1 MRTCGLSICITLAVV
16 IGVDGTASAQNS
28 KQRRELSLIRRDLNK
43 VPGLVRRKKVK
54 EAQAIIKQAEERL
67 DKVVKE
73 AKLRPNHRTVAG
85 LKRFIQYQKQII
97 LKAQGNNP
105 NVAGISFE
113 KQVAPILK
121 ASCARCHG
129 ANRPRGGLRLDTV
142 AGIAKGGG
150 SLIAAGNPQKSE
162 LFTRLI
168 SQDRNQRMPKG
179 GQLNRTQIQIIGLW
193 IKQGAKFDGA
203 SAKIAKKSGTPV
215 NKKPIVVKVPKPTG
229 DETVSFTKDIA
240 PFMVNLCLNCH
251 NDRRKRG
258 GFSMETFEK
267 LLIGGKSGRVVLPG
281 NLDGSRMWDLAGK
294 QKPIKMPA
302 GQARITR
309 TNWRNL
315 RTWIQEG
322 AKFDGKDPKASLRS
336 LVPTEE
342 ELKAARFAKMSAE
355 QFAQYRRKRMEDVW
369 GRVLPKEKPQQVETK
384 EFFLIGNV
392 SKARLETIGKW
403 AESQAERLR
412 KTFRDKSSLLFK
424 GKLAI
429 VVMKDRFS
437 YAEFNLI
444 VQRREIPKAMTGHSV
459 VDKLYEDAY
468 IVVQDLGDSPGSN
481 NPGMQ
486 VNVIEHL
493 STAFVKRAG
502 DKLPEWLR
510 RGVGLALAAQAEPKN
525 AYFDGLRDRVPAILK
540 TVQKPDALFANGT
553 FSPADVGP
561 VGYTLV
567 DYMLRAGGG
576 AKFNQFVTSL
586 QRGNSVK
593 GALQSVYKTTP
604 AQLAR
609 GYAAGVGK
617 KRRSRK

>member
-1 MRTCGLSICITLAVV
+1 MRTCGLSVCITLAVV

-54 EAQAIIKQAEERL
+54 EAQAIIKKAEERL
-67 DKVVKE
+67 DKVVKD
-73 AKLRPNHRTVAG
+73 AKLRANHRTVIG

-121 ASCARCHG
+121 ANCARCHG
-129 ANRPRGGLRLDTV
+129 ANRPKGGLRLDTV

-150 SLIAAGNPQKSE
+150 SLISAGNPQKSE

-168 SQDRNQRMPKG
+168 ARDRNVRMPKG
-179 GQLNRTQIQIIGLW
+179 GQLKLTQIQTIGLW

-203 SAKIAKKSGTPV
+203 SAKVAKKAGTPM
-215 NKKPIVVKVPKPTG
+215 NKKPIVVKVAKPTG

-258 GFSMETFEK
+258 GFSMATFEK

-403 AESQAERLR
+403 AESQADRLR

-444 VQRREIPKAMTGHSV
+444 IQRREIPKAMTGHSV

-468 IVVQDLGDSPGSN
+468 IVVQDLGDTPGST

-567 DYMLRAGGG
+567 DYMLRAGGA

-586 QRGNSVK
+586 QRGNSIK

-609 GYAAGVGK
+609 GYASGVGK